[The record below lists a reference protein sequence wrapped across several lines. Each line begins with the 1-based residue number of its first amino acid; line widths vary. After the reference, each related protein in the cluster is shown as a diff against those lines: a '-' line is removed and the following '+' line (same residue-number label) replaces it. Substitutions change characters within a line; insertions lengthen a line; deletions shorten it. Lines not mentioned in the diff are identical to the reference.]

1 MLELFNVYLSTSIKL
16 FFVLTPFFVL
26 SMFLA
31 MTKDFTPKDQ
41 RRTALRVAVAV
52 YIVCMCLYFFGDLIF
67 LTFGITLDS
76 FRIGAG
82 ALLFLSAVS
91 LVNGNKKGMTPTDEG
106 DITVVPLAIPITV
119 GPASMGT
126 LMVMGATVESTLE
139 RVVGSLALL
148 TAVVGVGLVLY
159 MSTTIEKML
168 GHMGIAILTKLT
180 GLILAALAAQII
192 FTGIK
197 NFLC

>member
-1 MLELFNVYLSTSIKL
+1 MLEFFNVYVSTTIKL

-26 SMFLA
+26 TMFLA
-31 MTKDFTPKDQ
+31 LTKDYSQKKQ
-41 RRTALRVAVAV
+41 RQTAVRVAIAV
-52 YIVCMCLYFFGDLIF
+52 YAVCMCLYFFGDLIF
-67 LTFGITLDS
+67 AVFGITLDA

-82 ALLFLSAVS
+82 ALLFLSAVA
-91 LVNGNKKGMTPTDEG
+91 LVNGNKRGMTPDGDT

-126 LMVMGATVESTLE
+126 LMVMGATVHSNTE

-148 TAVVGVGLVLY
+148 TAVLGVGLLLY
-159 MSTTIEKML
+159 LSNTIEKML
-168 GHMGIAILTKLT
+168 GRMGIAILTKLT
-180 GLILAALAAQII
+180 GLILAALAAQIV

-197 NFLC
+197 NFLA

>member
-1 MLELFNVYLSTSIKL
+1 MLELFNIYLSTAIKL

-26 SMFLA
+26 TMFLA
-31 MTKDFTPKDQ
+31 LTKDYTLKEQ
-41 RRTALRVAVAV
+41 RHTAIRVVSAV
-52 YIVCMCLYFFGDLIF
+52 YIVCMCLYFFGDIIF
-67 LTFGITLDS
+67 ATFGITLDA

-82 ALLFLSAVS
+82 ALLFLSAVA
-91 LVNGNKKGMTPTDEG
+91 LVNGNKKAMEPDKDS

-126 LMVMGATVESTLE
+126 LMVMGATVSSTAE

-148 TAVVGVGLVLY
+148 TAVIGVGVLLY
-159 MSTTIEKML
+159 LSTTIEKIL
-168 GHMGIAILTKLT
+168 GRMGIAILTKLT

-197 NFLC
+197 NFLA

>member
-1 MLELFNVYLSTSIKL
+1 MPELYSVFVSTTIKL

-26 SMFLA
+26 TMFLA
-31 MTKDFTPKDQ
+31 MTRHLSAQEQ
-41 RRTALRVAVAV
+41 RRTAIRVAIAV
-52 YIVCMCLYFFGDLIF
+52 YIVCMCLYFFGDIIF
-67 LTFGITLDS
+67 SVFGITLDA

-82 ALLFLSAVS
+82 ALLFLSAVA
-91 LVNGNKKGMTPTDEG
+91 LVNGNKQGMAPSTDS

-126 LMVMGATVESTLE
+126 LMVMGATVHSTTE
-139 RVVGSLALL
+139 RIVGSLALL
-148 TAVVGVGLVLY
+148 TAVLGVGIILY
-159 MSTTIEKML
+159 LGTRIEKVL
-168 GHMGIAILTKLT
+168 GRLGIAILTKLT

-197 NFLC
+197 NFLQ

>member
-1 MLELFNVYLSTSIKL
+1 MLELFNVYLSTAIKL

-31 MTKDFTPKDQ
+31 MTKDYSLEDQ
-41 RRTALRVAVAV
+41 KRTAVRVATAV
-52 YIVCMCLYFFGDLIF
+52 YVVCMCLYFFGDLIF
-67 LTFGITLDS
+67 VTFGITLDS

-91 LVNGNKKGMTPTDEG
+91 LVNGSKKAIQPDKDS

-126 LMVMGATVESTLE
+126 LMVMGATVNSGAE

-148 TAVVGVGLVLY
+148 TAVIGVGFVLY
-159 MSTTIEKML
+159 LSTTIEKIL
-168 GHMGIAILTKLT
+168 GNMGIAILTKLT
-180 GLILAALAAQII
+180 GLILAALAAQIV

-197 NFLC
+197 NFLM